1 MEKKTVIV
9 ILLDEK
15 EYAIIINSLR
25 RIKNPDAKKV
35 LNDILNIKKREIK

>member
-25 RIKNPDAKKV
+25 RRKNPEARKV
-35 LNDILNIKKREIK
+35 LKDILNVKKREIK